1 MTNSMT
7 IIAAVTKRLIGL
19 PPDPDGMNDERA
31 RLAWSTI
38 SMFERATHTD
48 REDSL
53 SDLLVDLMHWADRNE
68 LDFQDEL
75 DRAIRNYHSE
85 TSFDAT

>member
-1 MTNSMT
+1 MNT
-7 IIAAVTKRLIGL
+7 IAAVTKRLTGL
-19 PPDPDGMNDERA
+19 PPDPDGMNGERA
-31 RLAWSTI
+31 RLAGNTI
-38 SMFERATHTD
+38 SMFERAAHTD

-53 SDLLVDLMHWADRNE
+53 SDLLVNLIHWADRND